1 VFGDYFTKAHPEY
14 YDEKYIFDG
23 GKPYS
28 FIVVFDTPG
37 HSWDFSR
44 EKANIDIC
52 DSEDYFMS
60 CRIIGIGLDGVP
72 AALATHPS
80 PERREPAIAEAN

>member
-1 VFGDYFTKAHPEY
+1 VFGDYFTKAHPKY

-28 FIVVFDTPG
+28 FTVVFDTTG
-37 HSWDFSR
+37 RSWDFSR

-52 DSEDYFMS
+52 DSKDYSMS
-60 CRIIGIGLDGVP
+60 CRIIGIGLDSVP
-72 AALATHPS
+72 AALAAHPL
-80 PERREPAIAEAN
+80 PELREPAIAGAK